1 MLVNVVVRVW
11 RTWTKSIAGQPG
23 WRNDR
28 DRFVDEVSWG
38 YDRDHRGDDRHRG
51 GDHRGDDR
59 RHGGDHRDGHR
70 D

>member
-38 YDRDHRGDDRHRG
+38 YDRDHAATTGTAAATTAVTSATDTATDLV
-51 GDHRGDDR
+51 R
-59 RHGGDHRDGHR
+59 R
-70 D
+70 